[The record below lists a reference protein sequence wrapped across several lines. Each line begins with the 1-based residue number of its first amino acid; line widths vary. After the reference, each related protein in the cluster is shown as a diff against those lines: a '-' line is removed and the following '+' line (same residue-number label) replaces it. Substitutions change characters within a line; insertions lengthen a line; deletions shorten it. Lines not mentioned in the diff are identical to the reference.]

1 MTKILYI
8 PHSSNKKT
16 GDISQTYSACNT
28 CPTSCSFKGHGCYG
42 ENFTTKIHWKK
53 ANCDSKT
60 LADAMESKGHSK
72 VVRHNVAGDMC
83 KPGMSELDSILIR
96 DLIKAWKS
104 ARVTAYTYTHADKT
118 AKNFAKVQRAIEN
131 GFIINMSCET
141 MEQVKVCYE
150 NNVPSVLA
158 VYEWTKKDKVTRR
171 INGITYRLCPAC
183 YDKNVT
189 CRDCGKC
196 WKKDRKEVIVF
207 PAHGAGKKKTRGFL
221 MDL

>member
-1 MTKILYI
+1 MVKMLYI
-8 PHSSNKKT
+8 PHSQNKKT

-28 CPTSCSFKGHGCYG
+28 CPTSCPFKGHGCYG
-42 ENFTTKIHWKK
+42 ENFTTRINWKK

-60 LADAMESKGHSK
+60 LADAMESKGHTR

-83 KPGMSELDSILIR
+83 KPGTSELDSILIR

-104 ARVTAYTYTHADKT
+104 TRVTAYTYTHADKT
-118 AKNFAKVQRAIEN
+118 AKNFAKVQRAIES

-158 VYEWTKKDKVTRR
+158 VYEWTQKDKVTRR
-171 INGITYRLCPAC
+171 IDGITYRLCPAC
-183 YDKNVT
+183 HDKNMT
-189 CRDCGKC
+189 CRNCGKC
-196 WKKDRKEVIVF
+196 WKKGRKEVVVL
-207 PAHGAGKKKTRGFL
+207 PAHGKGKKKTRGFL